1 MNVIR
6 SCSFAGAFSLLLLLS
21 SFIIAPP
28 AYSSEY
34 HKCTDAKGKVFIS
47 NIACPSTSQKNET
60 YKMRETSEREYQE
73 SQRREEEAKQIE
85 SVRQQ
90 AEAQL
95 ERARE
100 QSEAQLQKARQKEAL
115 LNQCLATADDRYKT
129 RWDDTCLSRME
140 AKGCSLNSDIGNGY
154 DRSLRGERQEC
165 YQRYPRP

>member
-1 MNVIR
+1 MIHPLTKV
-6 SCSFAGAFSLLLLLS
+6 FSLLLLFSVVPVTRPAS
-21 SFIIAPP
+21 SD
-28 AYSSEY
+28 EY
-34 HKCTDAKGKVFIS
+34 HKCTDAKGKVFVS

-73 SQRREEEAKQIE
+73 SQRGEEEAKQKE
-85 SVRQQ
+85 SAIQQ

-154 DRSLRGERQEC
+154 DRSHRGERQEC
-165 YQRYPRP
+165 YLRYPNLKD

>member
-6 SCSFAGAFSLLLLLS
+6 SCSFARAFSLLLLLS

-28 AYSSEY
+28 AYSGEY
-34 HKCTDAKGKVFIS
+34 HKCTDAKGKVFVS
-47 NIACPSTSQKNET
+47 NIACPSTSQKKET
-60 YKMRETSEREYQE
+60 YRLNETSEREYQE

-100 QSEAQLQKARQKEAL
+100 KERL

-140 AKGCSLNSDIGNGY
+140 AKGCSLNSAIGNGY